1 MSPTTTGRQAGQH
14 TGENASGQTGDK
26 AEANPVG
33 EASENPQ
40 ASQSSGDENRQTS
53 PSAGDKDQQTSPS
66 AGSKASKETRQSAG
80 HKAIENGQTS
90 RSDKPG
96 GTAGQHPATTGAAPD
111 TISGGHLVAKALKA
125 EGVDTIFTLCGGHI
139 IDIYDG
145 CVDEGI
151 SVIDVRHEQVAA
163 HAADGYA
170 RITGRPGCAVVTAG
184 PGTTDAVTGVANA
197 LRAESPMLLIGGQGA
212 LSQHKMGS
220 LQDLP
225 HVDMMT
231 PITKFAATVPHT
243 ARAADL
249 VSMAFREA
257 FAGAPGPSFLE
268 IPRDVLDARVPA
280 ENARIPQS
288 GRYRAS
294 TRNAGDPADVEKL
307 ADLLVH
313 AKKPAILLGS
323 QVWTTRATE
332 PATELVRAL
341 NIPAYM
347 NGAGRGTLPPGDPHH
362 FQLSRRYAFDNADVI
377 VIVGTPFDFRMG
389 YGKRLSP
396 DAKVVQIDL
405 DYRTVGKNRD
415 IDLGIVG
422 DAGQILAAVADAASG
437 RVDNGA
443 VGRKP
448 WLEELRAVEEKA
460 KQKRL
465 PQQHSDANPIHPY
478 RLVHEINEFL
488 TEDSIYIGDGGD
500 IVTFSGQVVQPKAP
514 GHWMDPGPL
523 GTLGVGIPFVLA
535 AKHARPDQEVVA
547 LFGDGAFSLT
557 GWDFETLVR
566 FDLPFVGIVGNNS
579 SMNQIRYGQ
588 AQKYGL
594 ARERIGNTLG
604 DVPYDQFA
612 RMLGGYGEEVRDP
625 ADIAPALRRA
635 RESGKPSLINVW
647 VDPDAYAPGTMN
659 QTMYK

>member
-1 MSPTTTGRQAGQH
+1 MAPTTGTA
-14 TGENASGQTGDK
+14 
-26 AEANPVG
+26 
-33 EASENPQ
+33 
-40 ASQSSGDENRQTS
+40 
-53 PSAGDKDQQTSPS
+53 AGD
-66 AGSKASKETRQSAG
+66 
-80 HKAIENGQTS
+80 
-90 RSDKPG
+90 
-96 GTAGQHPATTGAAPD
+96 TATKATTNGSEPAPD
-111 TISGGHLVAKALKA
+111 LISGGHLVAKALKA

-151 SVIDVRHEQVAA
+151 EVIDVRHEQVAA

-212 LSQHKMGS
+212 LTQHKMGS

-225 HVDMMT
+225 HVDMMA
-231 PITKFAATVPHT
+231 PITKFSATVPHT
-243 ARAADL
+243 ARVADL
-249 VSMAFREA
+249 VSMAFRECYH
-257 FAGAPGPSFLE
+257 GAPGPSFLE
-268 IPRDVLDARVPA
+268 IPRDVLDAKVPVDK
-280 ENARIPQS
+280 ARIPS
-288 GRYRAS
+288 EGRYRAS
-294 TRNAGDPADVEKL
+294 TRNAGDPADIEKL

-323 QVWTTRATE
+323 QVWTTRATG
-332 PATELVRAL
+332 PATELVRGL

-396 DAKVVQIDL
+396 DATVVQIDL

-415 IDLGIVG
+415 VDLGIVG
-422 DAGQILAAVADAASG
+422 DAGQVLAAVAEAATG

-443 VGRKP
+443 VARKV
-448 WLEELRAVEEKA
+448 WLEELQDVEAKA

-465 PQQHSDANPIHPY
+465 PLQHSDASPIHPY

-488 TEDSIYIGDGGD
+488 TEDSLYIGDGGD

-535 AKHARPDQEVVA
+535 AKHARPEKEVVA

-566 FDLPFVGIVGNNS
+566 FNLPFVGIVGNNS

-588 AQKYGL
+588 AAKYGL
-594 ARERIGNTLG
+594 GRERVGNTLG
-604 DVPYDQFA
+604 DVPYDEFA
-612 RMLGGYGEEVRDP
+612 RMLGGHGEAVRDP
-625 ADIAPALRRA
+625 ADIGPALLRA

-647 VDPDAYAPGTMN
+647 IDPDVYAPGTMN

>member
-1 MSPTTTGRQAGQH
+1 MPEDAR
-14 TGENASGQTGDK
+14 EL
-26 AEANPVG
+26 
-33 EASENPQ
+33 
-40 ASQSSGDENRQTS
+40 
-53 PSAGDKDQQTSPS
+53 
-66 AGSKASKETRQSAG
+66 
-80 HKAIENGQTS
+80 
-90 RSDKPG
+90 
-96 GTAGQHPATTGAAPD
+96 
-111 TISGGHLVAKALKA
+111 ISGGHLVAKALKA
-125 EGVDTIFTLCGGHI
+125 EGVDVVYTLCGGHI

-151 SVIDVRHEQVAA
+151 DVIDVRHEQVAA

-170 RITGRPGCAVVTAG
+170 RITGKPGCAVVTAG

-197 LRAESPMLLIGGQGA
+197 FRAESPMLLIGGQGA
-212 LSQHKMGS
+212 STQHKMGS

-225 HVDMMT
+225 HVDMMA
-231 PITKFAATVPHT
+231 PITKFAATVPDT
-243 ARAADL
+243 ARAADM
-249 VSMAFREA
+249 VSMAFRECYH
-257 FAGAPGPSFLE
+257 GAPGPSFLE
-268 IPRDVLDARVPA
+268 IPRDVLDAKVPRERARVPRA
-280 ENARIPQS
+280 

-294 TRNAGDPADVEKL
+294 TRSPGDPDDVQKL
-307 ADLLVH
+307 ADLL
-313 AKKPAILLGS
+313 ARAERPAILLGS
-323 QVWTTRATE
+323 QVWTTRATD
-332 PATELVRAL
+332 AAVSLVRAL
-341 NIPAYM
+341 NVPAYM

-362 FQLSRRYAFDNADVI
+362 FQLSRRHAFSRADVI

-396 DAKVVQIDL
+396 DATVVQIDL

-415 IDLGIVG
+415 VDLGIVG
-422 DAGQILAAVADAASG
+422 DAGLVLGAVAEAASG
-437 RVDNGA
+437 LSAGGSVR
-443 VGRKP
+443 RKE
-448 WLEELRAVEEKA
+448 WLEELRAVERAALE
-460 KQKRL
+460 KRL
-465 PQQHSDANPIHPY
+465 PLLRSNAHPIHPY
-478 RLVHEINEFL
+478 RLVSEINDFL
-488 TEDSIYIGDGGD
+488 TEDSVYIGDGGD

-523 GTLGVGIPFVLA
+523 GTLGIGVPFVMA
-535 AKHARPDQEVVA
+535 AKQARPEKEVVA

-588 AQKYGL
+588 RAKYGD
-594 ARERIGNTLG
+594 ARERVGNTLG
-604 DVPYDQFA
+604 DVPYDRFA

-625 ADIAPALRRA
+625 AQIRPALQRA

>member
-1 MSPTTTGRQAGQH
+1 MARTATEAV
-14 TGENASGQTGDK
+14 TGDG
-26 AEANPVG
+26 AG
-33 EASENPQ
+33 
-40 ASQSSGDENRQTS
+40 R
-53 PSAGDKDQQTSPS
+53 AGDAD
-66 AGSKASKETRQSAG
+66 
-80 HKAIENGQTS
+80 
-90 RSDKPG
+90 PG
-96 GTAGQHPATTGAAPD
+96 PEL
-111 TISGGHLVAKALKA
+111 ISGGHLVAKALKA
-125 EGVDTIFTLCGGHI
+125 EGIDTIFTLCGGHI

-151 SVIDVRHEQVAA
+151 AVVDVRHEQVAA
-163 HAADGYA
+163 HAADAYA
-170 RITGRPGCAVVTAG
+170 RVTGRPGCAVVTAG

-231 PITKFAATVPHT
+231 PITKFAATVPST
-243 ARAADL
+243 ARVADL
-249 VSMAFREA
+249 VTMAFREA
-257 FAGAPGPSFLE
+257 FNGAPGPSFME
-268 IPRDVLDARVPA
+268 IPRDVLDASVPLDQ
-280 ENARIPQS
+280 ARIPRA
-288 GRYRAS
+288 GGYRAS
-294 TRNAGDPADVEKL
+294 TRTAGDPAAVERL
-307 ADLLVH
+307 ADILVH
-313 AKKPAILLGS
+313 ARKPVVLFGS
-323 QVWTTRATE
+323 QVWTTRATDS
-332 PATELVRAL
+332 AVGLVRAL

-362 FQLSRRYAFDNADVI
+362 FQLSRRHAFDNADVI

-389 YGKRLSP
+389 YGRRLS
-396 DAKVVQIDL
+396 AKATVVQVDL

-415 IDLGIVG
+415 VDLGIVG
-422 DAGQILAAVADAASG
+422 DANLVLSAVTQAASG
-437 RVDNGA
+437 RADNGA
-443 VGRKP
+443 VARKP
-448 WLEELRAVEEKA
+448 WVEELQAIEEA
-460 KQKRL
+460 AREKRL
-465 PQQHSDANPIHPY
+465 PHLLSDATPIHPY

-500 IVTFSGQVVQPKAP
+500 IVTFSGQVVQPKSP

-523 GTLGVGIPFVLA
+523 GTLGVGVPFVLA
-535 AKHARPDQEVVA
+535 TKLARPDKDVVA

-566 FDLPFVGIVGNNS
+566 YDLPFVGVVGNNS

-588 AQKYGL
+588 ARKYGA
-594 ARERIGNTLG
+594 ARERVGNTLG
-604 DVPYDQFA
+604 DVRYDEFA

-635 RESGKPSLINVW
+635 RESGLPSLINVW